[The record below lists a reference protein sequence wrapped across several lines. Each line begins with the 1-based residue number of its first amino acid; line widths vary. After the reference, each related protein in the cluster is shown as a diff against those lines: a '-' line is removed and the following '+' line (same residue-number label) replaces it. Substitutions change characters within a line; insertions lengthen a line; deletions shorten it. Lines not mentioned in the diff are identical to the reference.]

1 MPHDT
6 VSIGY
11 AEVFGYMIA
20 EFLDSIARGEPLR
33 NGSIHDGY
41 QAARILDAIQQASVS
56 RGPVTL

>member
-11 AEVFGYMIA
+11 AEVFSYMIA
-20 EFLDSIARGEPLR
+20 EFLGCIARGEPLQ
-33 NGSIHDGY
+33 NGSIDDGY

-56 RGPVTL
+56 RSPVAV

>member
-1 MPHDT
+1 
-6 VSIGY
+6 
-11 AEVFGYMIA
+11 MIA